1 MTRILDRITD
11 AICALVLFGMVAI
24 TVIDV
29 SGRYLFNQPLPGGFE
44 VSELL
49 LALAI
54 FAGLPAVTRD
64 GSHITVDLWTS
75 HLGERSKRVQQKV
88 SDGVSF
94 IVCAALAT
102 FMHFKAGDVAAQ
114 RDATSYLNF
123 PLYPIA
129 YFMSLSCAVAA
140 IIFALRV
147 WRNPSGRLTPA
158 AEAGDESW
166 R

>member
-1 MTRILDRITD
+1 MNRVLDRITD
-11 AICALVLFGMVAI
+11 TICALVLFGMVAI

-29 SGRYLFNQPLPGGFE
+29 SGRYFFNRPLPGGFE

-75 HLGERSKRVQQKV
+75 HLGERSKRVQQMV
-88 SDGVSF
+88 SDGVCS

-102 FMHFKAGDVAAQ
+102 FMYFKAGDVAAQ

-123 PLYPIA
+123 PLYPLA
-129 YFMSLSCAVAA
+129 YFMSLSCAVAG
-140 IIFALRV
+140 IVFVMRV
-147 WRNPSGRLTPA
+147 WRDPSERLTPA
-158 AEAGDESW
+158 MEAGDES
-166 R
+166 